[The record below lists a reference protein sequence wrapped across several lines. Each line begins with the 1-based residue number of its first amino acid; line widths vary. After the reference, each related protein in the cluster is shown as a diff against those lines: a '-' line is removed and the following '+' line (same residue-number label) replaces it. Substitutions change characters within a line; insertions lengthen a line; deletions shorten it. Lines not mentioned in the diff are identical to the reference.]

1 MKNRRSQYIYI
12 LILTS
17 FLYINF
23 NCDKEPAGAEKPP
36 ANIPKADTEKKID
49 MVMIYI
55 PAGEFVM
62 GSNYGYF
69 DEKPVHTVYL
79 DAYWIDQFEVTNAH
93 YTDFL
98 NSAYREGS
106 IQTDGKSVTQNDKT
120 LYVMNI
126 TGSGISFDGD
136 SFSVKTGYLNL
147 PVTNVT
153 WQGANIYAMYYGKR
167 IPTEAEWE
175 KAARGTD
182 GRMCPWGNIPP
193 SDSLCNYKSHIGF
206 LNIVNSYSPA
216 GDSPYGCRDMA
227 GNALEWCDDWYLE
240 SYYCTSPAS
249 NPKGPYETS
258 RHFKVVRGGSF
269 VDIAHD
275 MRCACR
281 FHLHM
286 EPNVLVGFRCV
297 R

>member
-1 MKNRRSQYIYI
+1 MINHRSQYFYFFIFNI
-12 LILTS
+12 
-17 FLYINF
+17 FLSINF
-23 NCDKEPAGAEKPP
+23 NCDKEPTGSEKPSIDKP
-36 ANIPKADTEKKID
+36 PTAIEKKID
-49 MVMIYI
+49 MVMIHI
-55 PAGEFVM
+55 PAGEFIM

-79 DAYWIDQFEVTNAH
+79 DDYWIDKFEVTNAH

-98 NSAYREGS
+98 NSAYREGR
-106 IQTDGKSVTQNDKT
+106 IQTDGKTVTQNDMI
-120 LYVMNI
+120 LYNMNI
-126 TGSGISFDGD
+126 EGSVISFDGD
-136 SFSVKTGYLNL
+136 SFSLKSGYLNL

-153 WQGANIYAMYYGKR
+153 WQGANTFAMYYGKR

-182 GRMCPWGNIPP
+182 SRLYPWGDIPP
-193 SDSLCNYKSHIGF
+193 NDSLCNYKSHIGF
-206 LNIVNSYSPA
+206 LNIVDFYSPA
-216 GDSPYGCRDMA
+216 GDSPYGCCNMA

-240 SYYCTSPAS
+240 SYYCTSPVS

-275 MRCACR
+275 VRCACR

-286 EPNVLVGFRCV
+286 EPNVLVGFRCA